1 MNRKPLL
8 LIASILFLALL
19 FIFLNNNFNQ
29 KSLMEQIDSQ
39 KLKKSVKYEDA
50 LDILNKMKKQKE
62 IPDSRIDNAVI
73 TMRDNDYVT
82 AEIKCDTLIKY
93 NQEPTLLIGS
103 IVATFYDSIGPL
115 SVLRSDFA
123 EYDQNQSLVA
133 KKNITMYNLRV
144 KDSLYFINQDIAQVV
159 WDKTYSRLESS
170 NEFILKDS
178 TSRCTKGSEFQ
189 SNLDLSEIII
199 LNSMGTSNCK

>member
-1 MNRKPLL
+1 MSHKPLL
-8 LIASILFLALL
+8 LIALILFIALS
-19 FIFLNNNFNQ
+19 FIFLSNNFNEEP
-29 KSLMEQIDSQ
+29 LMETDGQ
-39 KLKKSVKYEDA
+39 KLKNSVKYENA
-50 LDILNKMKKQKE
+50 LDVLNKMKKQKE
-62 IPDSRIDNAVI
+62 IPDSRIDNAII

-93 NQEPTLLIGS
+93 NQEPTLLIGN

-123 EYDQNQSLVA
+123 EYDENQSLVA

-144 KDSLYFINQDIAQVV
+144 KDSLFFINQDIAQVV

-189 SNLDLSEIII
+189 SNLDLSEITI
-199 LNSMGTSNCK
+199 LNSQGTSNCK

>member
-1 MNRKPLL
+1 MNRKSLFS
-8 LIASILFLALL
+8 IISILFLVLL
-19 FIFLNNNFNQ
+19 FKFFNNNVNQ
-29 KSLMEQIDSQ
+29 DSLMEQIEME
-39 KLKKSVKYEDA
+39 KLKKDERYQEA
-50 LDILNKMKKQKE
+50 LDILNKIKQQKE

-73 TMRDNDYVT
+73 MMRDDDYVT

-93 NQEPTLLIGS
+93 NQAPTLLIGN
-103 IVATFYDSIGPL
+103 IIATFYDSLGPL
-115 SVLRSDFA
+115 SVLKSDFA
-123 EYDQNQSLVA
+123 EYDENQSLVA

-199 LNSMGTSNCK
+199 LNSQGTSNCK